1 MQLLSNNNLI
11 RTEFSLQA
19 EWEEGFTGK
28 LDLLNLGETIQ
39 DWQIEFE
46 SAWEIEPGMIWGAEI
61 VSHEG
66 DRYVL
71 KPVDYNATINSQQQI
86 SIVFNANK
94 VNGQI
99 ANPNNIFF
107 SDDHSS
113 IATAPEEVSDIK
125 NNAPEPIAEVPT
137 ENPVVNPTSETNTTE
152 SVTNVPQVD
161 NSTIEIPTPN
171 TSNSNPA
178 TTQDDNLAADI
189 DFTLIKDWGSGF
201 EGKISITNNTGSNI
215 DSWTLEFDFPN
226 NINNIW
232 DAEIESST
240 NGSYVISNAAWN
252 REISAGETLT
262 FGFTGDNSVTS
273 EPQNFDLD
281 GSTFAS
287 PSTGDSIYTF
297 SNSAL
302 SSELQLNQNYQGRAT
317 FYDAA
322 NPTGGKGASG
332 YDVPTS
338 DELYKVV
345 AINNVQWNG
354 SEASG
359 GFFEVSGPKQ
369 REGAAPIIVQV
380 VDYLYERAD
389 GMDMSAEAFER
400 VADPVDGIVN
410 INYQLVGPGDDY
422 VTAYGYSIGQGIVV
436 EGIPETNPYY
446 AAVRLNNHRY
456 PIEKVQLL
464 ADNGNAIEL
473 NRESDNRFVLS
484 GNYPLYGAQ
493 DLLVTDI
500 FGQQVTLDDV
510 NITNSSN
517 ADLVTGEQF
526 AMIS

>member
-1 MQLLSNNNLI
+1 
-11 RTEFSLQA
+11 
-19 EWEEGFTGK
+19 

-86 SIVFNANK
+86 SIAFNANK

-99 ANPNNIFF
+99 ASPSNILF
-107 SDDHSS
+107 SDANSS
-113 IATAPEEVSDIK
+113 IVAPPKVVPDIEDQT
-125 NNAPEPIAEVPT
+125 PEP
-137 ENPVVNPTSETNTTE
+137 
-152 SVTNVPQVD
+152 VTNVPQLE
-161 NSTIEIPTPN
+161 NSTIETPTPN
-171 TSNSNPA
+171 PVNSNPVN
-178 TTQDDNLAADI
+178 TPDNNLAADI

-201 EGKISITNNTGSNI
+201 EGQISITNNTESNI

-281 GSTFAS
+281 GSTFTS
-287 PSTGDSIYTF
+287 PSTRDSIYTF
-297 SNSAL
+297 SNSDL
-302 SSELQLNQNYQGRAT
+302 SSELKLNQKYQGRAT

-322 NPTGGKGASG
+322 NPSGGKGASG

-338 DELYKVV
+338 DQLYKVV

-389 GMDMSAEAFER
+389 GMDMSAEAFEG
-400 VADPVDGIVN
+400 VANPIDGIVN

-456 PIEKVQLL
+456 PIESVELL
-464 ADNGNAIEL
+464 GDNGNAVEL
-473 NRESDNRFVLS
+473 NRESDNRFVLE
-484 GNYPLYGAQ
+484 GNYPLYGPQ
-493 DLLVTDI
+493 DLVVTNI

-510 NITNSSN
+510 NITNGSN

>member
-1 MQLLSNNNLI
+1 MESNNNFI
-11 RTEFSLQA
+11 RTEFSLQT
-19 EWEEGFTGK
+19 EWEEGFTGR
-28 LDLLNLGETIQ
+28 LDLFNSGETIQ

-66 DRYVL
+66 DRYIL
-71 KPVDYNATINSQQQI
+71 KPVDYNATINSQQQV
-86 SIVFNANK
+86 SIIFNANK

-99 ANPNNIFF
+99 PNPTNIFF
-107 SDDHSS
+107 RDDAQSS
-113 IATAPEEVSDIK
+113 VAAP
-125 NNAPEPIAEVPT
+125 PTTVPNL
-137 ENPVVNPTSETNTTE
+137 ENIDDNTVNENTSKPVENVEDNTSE
-152 SVTNVPQVD
+152 SVTE
-161 NSTIEIPTPN
+161 NSPT
-171 TSNSNPA
+171 TSPANSEPVSTA
-178 TTQDDNLAADI
+178 DDNLAADI

-201 EGKISITNNTGSNI
+201 QGQIAITNNTGSNI

-232 DAEIESST
+232 DAEIKSSS
-240 NGSYVISNAAWN
+240 NGNYVISNAAWN
-252 REISAGETLT
+252 REISPGETLT

-287 PSTGDSIYTF
+287 PSVSDSIYTF
-297 SNSAL
+297 SNPNL
-302 SSELQLNQNYQGRAT
+302 SSELQLDQNYQGRAT

-332 YDVPTS
+332 YDVPGQ
-338 DELYKVV
+338 DQLHKVV

-369 REGAAPIIVQV
+369 REGSAPIIVQV

-389 GMDMSAEAFER
+389 GMDMSAEAFEK
-400 VADPVDGIVN
+400 VANPVDGVVN

-436 EGIPETNPYY
+436 EGIAESNPYY

-456 PIEKVQLL
+456 PIESVELL
-464 ADNGNAIEL
+464 TDNNNAVEL
-473 NRESDNRFVLS
+473 NRESDNRFVLN

-510 NITNSSN
+510 NITNGSN
-517 ADLVTGEQF
+517 ADIVTGEQF